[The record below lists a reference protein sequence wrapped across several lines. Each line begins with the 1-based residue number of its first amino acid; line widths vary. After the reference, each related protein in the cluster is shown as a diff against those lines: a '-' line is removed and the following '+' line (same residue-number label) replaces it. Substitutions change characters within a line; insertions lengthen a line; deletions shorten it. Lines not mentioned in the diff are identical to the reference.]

1 MTDSSTNTEKSV
13 CGVVMPISAIDGCD
27 ATHWSDVYEILKD
40 VIVSAGFSA
49 NLVSNADDVG
59 VIHKRIIQ
67 NLYHNPIIVC
77 DVSGKNPN
85 VMFEL
90 GVRLAF
96 DKPVIIIKDDKTPY
110 SFDTSSIEH
119 IEYPRDLRFNK
130 INDFKEKLKSKITA
144 TLDSYKKSPETTSFL
159 KHFGE
164 FTIAKIE
171 SKEVSGFEFLAE
183 ELENIKS
190 SIRQIEL
197 QNASRSRP
205 STINKRSIRIKLL
218 EGAIKDE
225 KFMNFASDLSE
236 KYGLYF
242 SPFYKGDGSY
252 MEISIPKDS
261 IISESKIINLIK
273 DYVDHENI

>member
-90 GVRLAF
+90 GVRLGNLC
-96 DKPVIIIKDDKTPY
+96 ITPQRMY
-110 SFDTSSIEH
+110 LH
-119 IEYPRDLRFNK
+119 MR
-130 INDFKEKLKSKITA
+130 A
-144 TLDSYKKSPETTSFL
+144 
-159 KHFGE
+159 GC
-164 FTIAKIE
+164 
-171 SKEVSGFEFLAE
+171 G
-183 ELENIKS
+183 
-190 SIRQIEL
+190 
-197 QNASRSRP
+197 
-205 STINKRSIRIKLL
+205 
-218 EGAIKDE
+218 
-225 KFMNFASDLSE
+225 
-236 KYGLYF
+236 
-242 SPFYKGDGSY
+242 
-252 MEISIPKDS
+252 SIPAYAA
-261 IISESKIINLIK
+261 I
-273 DYVDHENI
+273 